1 MERLGYRYDYR
12 ILDSADYGAHT
23 SRPRYYGVFALEGL
37 PIRWPS
43 PTHRD
48 PRKPTSLYNAAPNP
62 GAPPATSSTWATTG
76 RASSTARS
84 HSHGF
89 QPFDDRDDYP
99 KRLYIPLSLVRK
111 AFEAR

>member
-37 PIRWPS
+37 PIRWPE

-48 PRKPTSLYNAAPNP
+48 PRVPASPSNPAPEPCRTPRETPALAAPGNSTPPRTKPTAPPTTRRTPHAPN
-62 GAPPATSSTWATTG
+62 
-76 RASSTARS
+76 R
-84 HSHGF
+84 
-89 QPFDDRDDYP
+89 
-99 KRLYIPLSLVRK
+99 
-111 AFEAR
+111 